1 MPMTPSE
8 PATTPDSSLKV
19 NGLERFEKAVSYR
32 DMTGLLLAGLAEGL
46 GFQTDC

>member
-1 MPMTPSE
+1 MTPSE

-19 NGLERFEKAVSYR
+19 KGLEMFENTVSY

-46 GFQTDC
+46 GFQTVC